1 MILILKDLINRIKK
15 ALKSEKKFFDATEA
29 YQIAKYNDT
38 YTKEQLKELM
48 IERLKKRIISDFKT
62 EGQFLD
68 ITTYD
73 GYREKLLLP
82 EIAEF
87 FKSHNYHVDLLN
99 TGNYENI
106 NVLIINWQDLET
118 FK

>member
-1 MILILKDLINRIKK
+1 MIAIIKNFIDRIKG
-15 ALKSEKKFFDATEA
+15 KSNEEFFSATEA

-38 YTKEQLKELM
+38 LTRDQLKEMM
-48 IERLKKRIISDFKT
+48 IDQLKRRIISDFRVAGK
-62 EGQFLD
+62 FID

-87 FKSHNYHVDLLN
+87 FREHKYHVDLLN
-99 TGNYENI
+99 EGEYDNV
-106 NVLIINWQDLET
+106 NVLIINWQNSET
-118 FK
+118 FR